1 MIFDALNWAAF
12 VWFVSMWIGYTLYA
26 KKEAGKGHSLSAV
39 LYGYRREWMKSMLAH
54 ENRVPDMFLLGNLT
68 NMVNF
73 LASTSI
79 LIIAGL
85 VTAVHSV
92 ENVLTFLDDHPVI
105 AQTNRLQVEFKLI
118 CLIVIFIFA
127 FFKFTWCM
135 RQHTFCS
142 ILMGAAPYITRKELT
157 ADELEFTK
165 LAAKVSD
172 RAGHEFNFGLRSYYF
187 AMALM
192 SWFINP
198 YVFILATGVVVYVLY
213 HREFRST
220 TLKYL
225 LLSRESFDRANSSIS
240 SQIRD
245 V

>member
-1 MIFDALNWAAF
+1 
-12 VWFVSMWIGYTLYA
+12 
-26 KKEAGKGHSLSAV
+26 V
-39 LYGYRREWMKSMLAH
+39 LHGYRFEWMKLMLGH
-54 ENRVPDMFLLGNLT
+54 ENRVPDMILLGNLT

-85 VTAVHSV
+85 VTVIYSADNILELLTDHLFIARTTLEQVQFKLI
-92 ENVLTFLDDHPVI
+92 VLTF
-105 AQTNRLQVEFKLI
+105 
-118 CLIVIFIFA
+118 IFVFA

-142 ILMGAAPYITRKELT
+142 ILLGAAPFVPNKELT
-157 ADELEFTK
+157 PDELEFAK
-165 LAAKVSD
+165 MAAKISD

-187 AMALM
+187 GLAFL

-198 YVFILATGVVVYVLY
+198 WFFMATTAVVVLILY
-213 HREFRST
+213 HREFKST

-225 LLSRESFDRANSSIS
+225 MLSRESFDRG
-240 SQIRD
+240 RKL
-245 V
+245 